1 MKVKVNAE
9 KLREM
14 DLLDTEDQAVLEALV
29 KLADGQGELVV
40 SERKVSKGK
49 RKPRPSRIKRGKRK

>member
-14 DLLDTEDQAVLEALV
+14 SLLDDEDQAVLETLV

-40 SERKVSKGK
+40 SERTVSKGK
-49 RKPRPSRIKRGKRK
+49 RKPRPSRIKRGKWK